1 MVTFKDLFHYVY
13 DRNACFH
20 LSIPDEFGNACV
32 HIHKKV
38 WAIRENGSKSAIQ
51 KIEIDEFDYT
61 RYTITL
67 FNDNTVEFEEFT
79 NPYGPNMKMPIYS
92 EYFPLDTGITYEHWK
107 DYRGTQ
113 FTLLLAAICKQLDEI
128 ISKWIEED
136 TNKTNTSKLCSKI
149 CDTTYF
155 DNTNNEYEFTVPT
168 SDVPPPELNA
178 ELTFRTVMNALLDI
192 FKSGEQKKKIREYEI
207 LSMPHIVKEPLS
219 IYNKIQYTYI
229 FGKSE
234 NGTDGDHPSLFYLVF
249 SANMRVDDMN
259 NPQPLDDTDSYQL
272 TMTSSQESYT
282 IPNIDTSLL
291 AWTSSTVLDK
301 EMNEFINWLR
311 IAFMEEINE

>member
-13 DRNACFH
+13 DRNASFH
-20 LSIPDEFGNACV
+20 LSIPDEFGNTYV
-32 HIHKKV
+32 HVHKKV
-38 WAIRENGSKSAIQ
+38 WAINEGGSKGISK
-51 KIEIDEFDYT
+51 KIEIDEFEYT

-79 NPYGPNMKMPIYS
+79 NPYGSNMKLPIYS
-92 EYFPLDTGITYEHWK
+92 EYFSSDTGITYEHWK

-128 ISKWIEED
+128 IGKWIEED

-178 ELTFRTVMNALLDI
+178 EPTFRTIMNTLLDI
-192 FKSGEQKKKIREYEI
+192 FKSGEQKKKIGEYEI
-207 LSMPHIVKEPLS
+207 LEVKS
-219 IYNKIQYTYI
+219 YTKAQCFEGMIHYKYLFAKAQGPI
-229 FGKSE
+229 FY
-234 NGTDGDHPSLFYLVF
+234 FVF
-249 SANMRVDDMN
+249 
-259 NPQPLDDTDSYQL
+259 DTKVNAGEDPNDITESSDYQL
-272 TMTSSQESYT
+272 TMTSSRSQESYT
-282 IPNIDTSLL
+282 VSDIDIPLIRWAL
-291 AWTSSTVLDK
+291 STDHD
-301 EMNEFINWLR
+301 EDIHEFIDWLR
-311 IAFMEEINE
+311 IAFMDVPHTPLS